1 MKNARMADEQA
12 NEEEEIRQL
21 REPVKIENSSNSSSR
36 FVSLHSKRWRDFVRG
51 EAIWAAEEAEKERKR
66 LQIVEMARMAAE
78 MRELERQRGEEE
90 KARA

>member
-1 MKNARMADEQA
+1 MEG
-12 NEEEEIRQL
+12 L
-21 REPVKIENSSNSSSR
+21 RPE
-36 FVSLHSKRWRDFVRG
+36 G